1 MTLRWASSL
10 DGADCMQAEK
20 SRVRSRGIL
29 PVQEE
34 GSAGVTSSVSTS
46 PTSHTSPSFAVI
58 ADIHGNVPALDAVLA
73 DLEQVQP
80 DRVIVAGDFVN
91 RGPQSRAA
99 LERIAPYGF
108 PAISG
113 NHDTWL
119 TLLARGEG
127 LPAGW
132 ETPWWT
138 PVRLATADLT
148 PQWLTWLDAL
158 PPTLRVELPGTT
170 PARIVHGSPRHS
182 REGMGRMM
190 DEQRLR
196 EALAGVA
203 EPTVIGAHIHYPYE
217 RWVEWA
223 PEQGG
228 EQGGQQ
234 PQRTHVVV
242 VGAVG
247 CPFNGDINAQYGL
260 FTWAGDDWQF
270 EHRSIPYDHAPIY
283 AAWRESGYLADDSLA
298 SELMLLEY
306 QTARTHYVPFW
317 EWAEAHGLPLTHAS
331 YARFAAERDPAFPPL
346 TRR

>member
-1 MTLRWASSL
+1 MT
-10 DGADCMQAEK
+10 
-20 SRVRSRGIL
+20 
-29 PVQEE
+29 
-34 GSAGVTSSVSTS
+34 GSVFSTT
-46 PTSHTSPSFAVI
+46 PTSHTAPSFAVI

-73 DLEQVQP
+73 DLERVQP
-80 DRVIVAGDFVN
+80 DLVIVAGDFVN
-91 RGPQSRAA
+91 RGPQSRAT

-119 TLLARGEG
+119 ALLARGEG
-127 LPAGW
+127 LPASW
-132 ETPWWT
+132 DSPWWT

-148 PQWLTWLDAL
+148 PQWLAWIDAL
-158 PPTLRVELPGTT
+158 PPTLRLELPGTT
-170 PARIVHGSPRHS
+170 PALIVHGSPRHS

-196 EALAGVA
+196 EALAGVT

-217 RWVEWA
+217 RWVERTA
-223 PEQGG
+223 ESSG
-228 EQGGQQ
+228 EQGEPLQLMN
-234 PQRTHVVV
+234 QRTHVVV

-247 CPFNGDINAQYGL
+247 CPFNGDLNAQYGL
-260 FTWAGDDWQF
+260 FTWAGEDWRF
-270 EHRSIPYDHAPIY
+270 EHRSVPYDHAPIY
-283 AAWRESGYLADDSLA
+283 AAWRENGYLADDSLA

-317 EWAEAHGLPLTHAS
+317 EWAEAQGLPFTHAS
-331 YARFAAERDPAFPPL
+331 YARFAAERDPMPPPL